1 MVNFFFGDDGFQNMF
16 VYQPKLDTLNF
27 KKDKSTGYNLS
38 WKSKGVFTSKF
49 KPLCTVFLHSTKLS
63 GYKMRRRF
71 HKDLLVVEQ
80 NNYTTKIVNAYIFYE
95 LEIFYKSC

>member
-1 MVNFFFGDDGFQNMF
+1 MIQVIFMVNFFFGDDGFQNMF

-49 KPLCTVFLHSTKLS
+49 KPLCTVF
-63 GYKMRRRF
+63 YIA
-71 HKDLLVVEQ
+71 Q
-80 NNYTTKIVNAYIFYE
+80 NFLDIKWEEDFIKIY
-95 LEIFYKSC
+95 